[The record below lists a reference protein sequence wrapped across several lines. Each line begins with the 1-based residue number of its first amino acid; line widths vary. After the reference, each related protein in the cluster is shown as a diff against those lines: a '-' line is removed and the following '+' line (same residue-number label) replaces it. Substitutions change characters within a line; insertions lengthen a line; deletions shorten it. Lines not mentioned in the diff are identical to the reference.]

1 MTSLGHAFTTVLH
14 NKSYPAISTSRPELS
29 QAGRSVLVG
38 GGSTGIGLS
47 IAKSFAAAG
56 AARVIIIGRR
66 QDVLDST
73 VTQAQAE
80 YPGTKFLGYA
90 TDVAKE
96 ASIEQLWL
104 SLKKDRIL
112 VDVLVLSAAKL
123 SPEHTILSLGTKTV
137 WDEFVV
143 NVKAPLDMTER
154 FYKQEGR
161 DTSRKLSVLL
171 LSSGAAH
178 DYAAAGLWPNYMATK
193 NSATMLIQQ
202 IARNTKPTDMQV
214 VSYHP
219 GVHHTELLKGAAGDT
234 GADTELPW
242 DFDDIRLPGDFAVW
256 AASDEAAFLHGRFV
270 WALWDVDE
278 LKSGPIREKIDR
290 EDSFLRVGIHGL

>member
-1 MTSLGHAFTTVLH
+1 MSSSGHLFTTVIH

-29 QAGRSVLVG
+29 QAGRTVLVG
-38 GGSTGIGLS
+38 GGSTGIGFS

-56 AARVIIIGRR
+56 ASRVIIVGRR
-66 QDVLDST
+66 QSALGSAVAQVLT
-73 VTQAQAE
+73 E
-80 YPGTKFLGYA
+80 YPGTEVLAYVC
-90 TDVAKE
+90 DVADE
-96 ASIEQLWL
+96 ASTEKLWS
-104 SLKKDRIL
+104 SLRKDGIL
-112 VDVLVLSAAKL
+112 VDILVLNAAKL
-123 SPEHTILSLGTKTV
+123 SPEHTILSLGTKKV
-137 WDEFVV
+137 WEEFVV

-161 DTSRKLSVLL
+161 DSSRKLSLLL

-178 DYAAAGLWPNYMATK
+178 DYAAAAPWPNYMATK

-219 GVHHTELLKGAAGDT
+219 GVHHTELVKGAAGDT

-278 LKSGPIREKIDR
+278 LKAGPIRERIEQD
-290 EDSFLRVGIHGL
+290 DNFLRVGIHGL